1 MKRYRYWLN
10 LIEEENTTAVEWD
23 LMGQSKRVEDE
34 EITMLVDFAERP
46 LTEEQLNL
54 YQKHLTIISRRGSI
68 RDLNF
73 TQLLLKE

>member
-1 MKRYRYWLN
+1 MKRYWRWLS
-10 LIEEENTTAVEWD
+10 LIEGGNTTAVECN

-34 EITMLVDFAERP
+34 EITMLVEFAERP
-46 LTEEQLNL
+46 LTEKQLNL
-54 YQKHLTIISRRGSI
+54 YQKHLTIILRRGSI